1 MDRSS
6 EVEIRSMTGCLP
18 VRSLQST
25 EGCDFD
31 AEEEFGIFFCA
42 GHVADPQTE
51 VIFPSRKQSVFD
63 NGILLI

>member
-6 EVEIRSMTGCLP
+6 EAEIRSMTGCLP

-51 VIFPSRKQSVFD
+51 VIFP
-63 NGILLI
+63 